1 MPSSVLD
8 SVAGIALAVSGL
20 GILQRRRPL
29 PGLLLLAAA
38 ALWFLGGAGLPLAHR
53 GPLTHALIGYPRAR
67 LTTVTQRLVVVVVYA
82 VALGDLLAPS
92 GAGTMI
98 CGLAVLAAA
107 AYRIRS
113 THGIDRLER
122 RTALLCLALMW
133 GVLLVGAGLRA
144 IRVDADGQVLVA
156 YQVAV
161 TLVAVVVLVDLRFGR
176 ARRAAVAG
184 LALDLGRTAPRS
196 LRDLLARTLG
206 DPTLSLAYLDA
217 DTGRLVGDDGRP
229 VRVDDDLAG
238 RVVTELHDDQGRRV
252 AVLVHDAGVLDD
264 PVLVAS
270 VTKLAGMAVTNRRL
284 QAQVADRIREVEASR
299 RRLVFVADAERI
311 RLEAESHAVQ
321 DRLERASALL
331 AEQGPDGTALLEQLA
346 DGQRAVRD
354 FALGLHPRILRDHGL
369 SAAIQDL
376 ASRAPLPVSVAV
388 PDDRFNPDV
397 EAGVY
402 FVCAEALTNVAKYA
416 GASTASVTVTASPD
430 ELAVGVSD
438 NGAGGADLLDGSGL
452 TGLID
457 RLDVLGGRL
466 EVDSPPGRGTTI
478 TAVIPLP
485 DQ

>member
-1 MPSSVLD
+1 MLD

-67 LTTVTQRLVVVVVYA
+67 LTTVTQRLVAVVVYA

-98 CGLAVLAAA
+98 CGLAVLAVA

-113 THGIDRLER
+113 SHGIDRLSR

-161 TLVAVVVLVDLRFGR
+161 TLVAVVVLVDLRFGP

-299 RRLVFVADAERI
+299 RRLLLVGDAERV
-311 RLEAESHAVQ
+311 RLESESHAVQ
-321 DRLERASALL
+321 ERLERAMALL
-331 AEQGPDGTALLEQLA
+331 AEPGPEGTGLSEQVTA
-346 DGQRAVRD
+346 GQTAVLD
-354 FALGLHPRILRDHGL
+354 FARGLHPRILRERGL

-376 ASRAPLPVSVAV
+376 AAQAPLPVKVTV
-388 PDDRFNPDV
+388 PEDPFGPEV
-397 EAGVY
+397 EAAVY
-402 FVCAEALTNVAKYA
+402 FVCAETLTNVAKYA
-416 GASTASVTVTASPD
+416 GAPSAVVTVIVRPG
-430 ELAVGVSD
+430 ELTLMIRDDGV
-438 NGAGGADLLDGSGL
+438 GGADPRQGSGL
-452 TGLID
+452 SGLAD

-466 EVDSPPGRGTTI
+466 EVDSPPGRGTRI
-478 TAVIPLP
+478 TAIIPLP
-485 DQ
+485 DR